1 MKGVPV
7 GGSGRQ
13 REALCKLAR
22 CEARS
27 CRGSR
32 PIKSIDAPAPTPANS
47 ADTTPTGK
55 VPMRVVAHRCVAI
68 AQRGAGGLWTFV
80 GCRDI
85 ESAQLAEPICPRI
98 LSGGH
103 TRSSMLMRSWFGWK
117 YTSSPVMS
125 FSRRR
130 RIRSRYSCNNTIHL
144 VISGFNMVLTI
155 Q

>member
-85 ESAQLAEPICPRI
+85 ESAQLAEPSANLPTNPEWGAYQVVHVDAELVR
-98 LSGGH
+98 LE
-103 TRSSMLMRSWFGWK
+103 
-117 YTSSPVMS
+117 V
-125 FSRRR
+125 
-130 RIRSRYSCNNTIHL
+130 HL
-144 VISGFNMVLTI
+144 LARHVVLAA
-155 Q
+155 QAHPLAVLLQ